1 MTAVASS
8 HTTQPHHHHH
18 EPYFGAGRSSKLVT
32 PVYSTRRAPAS
43 PAGSHA
49 LEEKSLATKL
59 NDESRAGAR
68 SSASLSLSSSSR
80 ELERKPLPH
89 QRTNSLP
96 QTTATRTSTKT
107 VRRKPLKTTMSSYA
121 STTSVPPAPRPSA
134 GHAKLH
140 KRNFSGSS
148 QPGPPS
154 PMSGVQSAFS
164 TPYATYEEKAD
175 SGETPPLGSTSRLKP
190 YMRKMSSAKEESRDQ
205 GQIDLSKSSLDND
218 RLTGLGIQDFGNVPS
233 ASDVSFAHAARRGT
247 HARATSV
254 GSQVSSGS
262 GSFKPTLPFT
272 HPMRQN
278 PQPYTPPTC
287 SSNAS
292 LVNAEEIQESDDV
305 FEDDLALGQAQRNK
319 RSMSTNSIPAMPP
332 PPLLH
337 SHTAKDLG
345 MVPKLTSASQTNLS
359 IQSGRS
365 EKSSRNK
372 RCGPKRETGASFDI
386 PTTASSRTSFDK
398 AFSFVSKKSD
408 GEPVG
413 RDERIREA
421 RRKFEEK
428 EAYKDRKYEKEKLKR
443 RQTDEAKKEKQEE
456 KQRRKSEASERT
468 RPSNQSSP
476 KKATGKKSFNLENEQ
491 LRAQSYDEARP
502 ADLTSLPRQGDVP
515 GMSEKVPRL
524 TERKV
529 RDAQGG
535 WVRFSAWFQTR
546 MLNCAAGH

>member
-456 KQRRKSEASERT
+456 KQR
-468 RPSNQSSP
+468 
-476 KKATGKKSFNLENEQ
+476 
-491 LRAQSYDEARP
+491 
-502 ADLTSLPRQGDVP
+502 
-515 GMSEKVPRL
+515 
-524 TERKV
+524 
-529 RDAQGG
+529 
-535 WVRFSAWFQTR
+535 
-546 MLNCAAGH
+546 